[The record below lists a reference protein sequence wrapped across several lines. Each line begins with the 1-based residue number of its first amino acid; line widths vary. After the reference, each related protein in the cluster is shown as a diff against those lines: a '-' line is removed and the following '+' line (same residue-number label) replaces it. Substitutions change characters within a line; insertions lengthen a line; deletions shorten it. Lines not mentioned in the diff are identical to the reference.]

1 MMNRSL
7 TIFIASALALFGCQR
22 PPEMQIIEDVAEAM
36 GGRRSVLRAENLVFQ
51 GTSGRQYRLG
61 QNRDPNDDLP
71 YWEIDEYRREIDLQT
86 GRWRLTQTRTSAFL
100 TGNPVLRQEQVLGLD
115 GNVAYDGR
123 SDGTARRV
131 GEAVARAR
139 AAEFYHYPVALVQ
152 LAESEGATVSNL
164 RQEDGQDVVDVT
176 SPDGETY
183 TLYVDPE
190 TKYPSKIVS
199 SSDHP
204 NLGDVTLTTEF
215 DDYQATG
222 GLGGFQARLTLPRRI
237 TARLDEWP
245 TWDLRVAIDVNQDL
259 GNLSA
264 PEAVRSAAE
273 PEFQANVQVV
283 EVVDG
288 VWHLTGQSHHS
299 VLVEFDEFL
308 ALVEA
313 PMPEARTLA
322 VIEQARQ
329 LQPDK
334 PLQFLINTHHHFDHS
349 GGVRA
354 AVSEG
359 LTIVTHEINREFF
372 EDLVASPRTIQPDAL
387 ARNPEALNLELVTA
401 DEVYELTDGR
411 RTMHVVRVFQDEHCA
426 DMLMVHLPQER
437 LLIEADVFSPG
448 SPIAPF
454 APNLLKNVNDLEWE
468 VDRIVPLHGDVVEFA
483 ALEEVGAAEAKR
495 R

>member
-1 MMNRSL
+1 M
-7 TIFIASALALFGCQR
+7 A
-22 PPEMQIIEDVAEAM
+22 
-36 GGRRSVLRAENLVFQ
+36 
-51 GTSGRQYRLG
+51 
-61 QNRDPNDDLP
+61 
-71 YWEIDEYRREIDLQT
+71 
-86 GRWRLTQTRTSAFL
+86 
-100 TGNPVLRQEQVLGLD
+100 
-115 GNVAYDGR
+115 
-123 SDGTARRV
+123 
-131 GEAVARAR
+131 
-139 AAEFYHYPVALVQ
+139 
-152 LAESEGATVSNL
+152 
-164 RQEDGQDVVDVT
+164 
-176 SPDGETY
+176 
-183 TLYVDPE
+183 
-190 TKYPSKIVS
+190 
-199 SSDHP
+199 
-204 NLGDVTLTTEF
+204 
-215 DDYQATG
+215 
-222 GLGGFQARLTLPRRI
+222 GFQARLTLPRRI
-237 TARLDEWP
+237 TARVDEWP
-245 TWDLRVAIDVNQDL
+245 TWDLRVGIDVNQDL
-259 GNLSA
+259 GDLSA
-264 PEAVRSAAE
+264 PEAARSAAE

-283 EVVDG
+283 EVADG

-308 ALVEA
+308 ALIEA

-334 PLQFLINTHHHFDHS
+334 PLQYLINTHHHFDHS

-411 RTMHVVRVFQDEHCA
+411 RTMHVVRIFQDEHCA
-426 DMLMVHLPQER
+426 DMLMVHLPRER

-468 VDRIVPLHGDVVEFA
+468 VDRIVPLHGDVVELA
-483 ALEEVGAAEAKR
+483 ALEEVVAAEAKR
-495 R
+495 RQEARSSTPIQKDRILDRIVGVHVAGHGTGMPRWARRSSASRKLRQKR

>member
-152 LAESEGATVSNL
+152 LAESEGATASNL

-334 PLQFLINTHHHFDHS
+334 PLQYLINTHHHFDHS